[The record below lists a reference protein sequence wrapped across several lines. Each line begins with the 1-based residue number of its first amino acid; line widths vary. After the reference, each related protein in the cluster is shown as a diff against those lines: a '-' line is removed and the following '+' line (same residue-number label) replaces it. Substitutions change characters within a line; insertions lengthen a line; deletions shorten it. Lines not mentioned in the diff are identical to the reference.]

1 MDLNFHHYSTYGI
14 QGSSEYMELPA
25 QRVGTQRKGIQITM
39 ANVQGVLYLIEMR
52 YLHCSEIRRS
62 HRGVQ
67 IWLIIMPAEIVVG
80 SKC

>member
-1 MDLNFHHYSTYGI
+1 MGLNFHHYLTYGI
-14 QGSSEYMELPA
+14 QGGSENMELPA

-39 ANVQGVLYLIEMR
+39 AYVQGVLYLIEMR
-52 YLHCSEIRRS
+52 YPHCSEIHRS
-62 HRGVQ
+62 HQGVQ

>member
-1 MDLNFHHYSTYGI
+1 MGLDFHHYSSYGR
-14 QGSSEYMELPA
+14 QGGSENVELPV

-52 YLHCSEIRRS
+52 YPHCSEIHRS
-62 HRGVQ
+62 HQGIQ
-67 IWLIIMPAEIVVG
+67 IWLIITPAEIVVG